1 MLLFNAHYS
10 SSVLWKENNGNKN
23 KKNHSR
29 TRYYI
34 KLLLEIFNKK
44 QEKSQV
50 ALHKNKLT
58 VDLFLFQ
65 SAFGQRNH

>member
-1 MLLFNAHYS
+1 MET
-10 SSVLWKENNGNKN
+10 KI
-23 KKNHSR
+23 KKKHSR